1 MAANGTSILQRL
13 IDPDR
18 GAFTPDV
25 ARYFLSLDFSPQE
38 HARCEL
44 LSSKAAAGTLSD
56 EEAGEL
62 DEYLAANALLAVLQS
77 KARIS
82 MRQRTP
88 AA

>member
-1 MAANGTSILQRL
+1 M

-18 GAFTPDV
+18 GTFTPDV
-25 ARYFLSLDFSPQE
+25 ARYFLSLDFSPE
-38 HARCEL
+38 ERARCEF
-44 LSSKAAAGTLSD
+44 LSGKAAAGTLSD